1 MSEYGK
7 IHTDGSRSGGQPV
20 VDSIKAKALAM
31 VNEVNVERGYTPYSN
46 FSRDFDHTCEALCR
60 AIEQHEAFKQEVS
73 DVMTY
78 IKALYPTLPRNF
90 DRFIIPKPN
99 PDPLV
104 EVIKAMQAEPT
115 TYVTSEVY
123 AKRINAA
130 LDALGF
136 EIRDKNDD

>member
-1 MSEYGK
+1 L
-7 IHTDGSRSGGQPV
+7 D
-20 VDSIKAKALAM
+20 DSIEAKAAALLDAIQI
-31 VNEVNVERGYTPYSN
+31 ERGFEPYEYFQRGYTHN
-46 FSRDFDHTCEALCR
+46 EALCR

-90 DRFIIPKPN
+90 DRFIIPKPK

-123 AKRINAA
+123 ANRIHKK

-136 EIRDKNDD
+136 EIREKTNDPKTIPAG

>member
-1 MSEYGK
+1 M
-7 IHTDGSRSGGQPV
+7 TDIRKKARVLLNAAREAHVNPDDYLIGQTAV
-20 VDSIKAKALAM
+20 CL
-31 VNEVNVERGYTPYSN
+31 
-46 FSRDFDHTCEALCR
+46 

-90 DRFIIPKPN
+90 DRFIIPKP
-99 PDPLV
+99 DPLV

-123 AKRINAA
+123 ANRIHKK
-130 LDALGF
+130 LDDLGF
-136 EIRDKNDD
+136 EIREKGQ

>member
-1 MSEYGK
+1 M
-7 IHTDGSRSGGQPV
+7 TD
-20 VDSIKAKALAM
+20 IEEKALAL
-31 VNEVNVERGYTPYSN
+31 VNEVRRERDGASYTEYTRLH
-46 FSRDFDHTCEALCR
+46 RDLEWSEALCR

-90 DRFIIPKPN
+90 DRFIIPKPK

-123 AKRINAA
+123 ANRIHKK

-136 EIRDKNDD
+136 EIREKTNDPKTIPAG